1 MKIDIIT
8 VGKLKEKYLVAA
20 CQEYMKRLTPYAKV
34 TVKEV
39 TEEKSQEPI
48 HEKEIEIILKKEGDR
63 LLQHLSPQAYIIV
76 LAIEG
81 KALSSPAFAE
91 KLNHLTTYE
100 KSHIQF
106 VIGGSYG
113 LDPQIIKKADFLLSF
128 SKMTF
133 PHQLIRVFLLEQI
146 YRACKINRG
155 ETYHK

>member
-8 VGKLKEKYLVAA
+8 VGKLKEKYLSAA
-20 CQEYMKRLTPYAKV
+20 CQEYLKRLSSYAKV
-34 TVKEV
+34 VVKEV
-39 TEEKSQEPI
+39 AEEKSQDPV
-48 HEKEIEIILKKEGDR
+48 HEKEMEAILKKEGER
-63 LLQHLSPQAYIIV
+63 IAQLLSPQAYVIA

-91 KLNHLTTYE
+91 KIQNLAVYG

-106 VIGGSYG
+106 IIGGSYG
-113 LDPQIIKKADFLLSF
+113 IHPPLLKQADFLLSF

-133 PHQLIRVFLLEQI
+133 PHQLIRVFLLEQV
-146 YRACKINRG
+146 YRAFKINRG